1 MTTIRVDAD
10 LIRHWIRTLEFIQGC
25 NGVAMLDPLDI
36 TEQLESARKALEQK
50 DTLLNDELVA
60 VREKPLAGRADIQRA
75 FAWANLRRALK
86 ERKE

>member
-25 NGVAMLDPLDI
+25 NGAAILDPLDVS
-36 TEQLESARKALEQK
+36 EQLEAARNALGQK
-50 DTLLNDELVA
+50 GAALNEELAA

-75 FAWANLRRALK
+75 FAWANIRRALK
-86 ERKE
+86 EQP